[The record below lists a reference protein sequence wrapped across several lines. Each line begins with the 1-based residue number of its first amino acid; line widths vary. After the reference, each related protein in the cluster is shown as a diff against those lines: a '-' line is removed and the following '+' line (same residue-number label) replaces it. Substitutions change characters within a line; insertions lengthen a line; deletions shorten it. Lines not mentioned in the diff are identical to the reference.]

1 MTAVN
6 SEMILSQ
13 GSIGIGSIAV
23 LSLLYLAVLY
33 SVGLLGRRLTGR
45 HPLAPWVF
53 SFALAI
59 YCTSWAFYGVTAQA
73 AVNGWWIP
81 PTYIGSLLLFWFAFG
96 LISRI
101 AIVCRRLRITSVAD
115 FIATRYGHS
124 RLLAVI
130 TTLIVLMA
138 VIPYIAL
145 QLQAVST
152 SINALVGSSSGGH
165 WYQDTGLYV
174 SLWLAIFA
182 MLFVGRSAKA
192 HQPNP
197 GLMTAIAFESLVKLL
212 ALLAVGFFVVFGLFD
227 GFSDIFAKAAV
238 SAEVKQL
245 QSQGA
250 PWSVYWIHVLLGFV
264 ATLCLPRQFHVSFV
278 EIQHLGH
285 LRYARWIFPGY
296 LLLMSLFTLP
306 VALAGT
312 LLLGHSAS
320 IDLVVLQLPLSANRT
335 DMALLAY
342 LGGFSAATSMVIV
355 ATVVLG
361 IMITNDLL
369 TPLIYRQQQ
378 KPADGKPWIRMVT
391 LRRLSM
397 LSVLTLGYL
406 YYLLIGT
413 ETGLAQ
419 LGLMAFALI
428 AQLAPALIFG
438 LLNRRVNRQ
447 GALAGLLCGA
457 SLWAYI
463 LLLPEL
469 SRAGLIRW
477 DWLSHGPFGWQ
488 ALAPNALLGGQ
499 FDLISL
505 GVVVSLSVNTLL
517 LLLVSQLSQTRLT
530 EYLESAR
537 FFRQSK
543 TKPQQVQ
550 PQLTVQ
556 DCYLL
561 VRRFAGER
569 EARLLL
575 QRQYKSATPQLDARA
590 PQALQQST
598 ERTLAAVVGGASMR
612 LLLNAAG
619 KNSQLPLESVAR
631 FVDEASQVYLFNQ
644 ALLRATIDNISMGIS
659 VVDADLRLIA
669 WNQRYL
675 QMFAYPSGLIEVGR
689 PVADLIRYN
698 AERGWFHEAA
708 VPDAAQ
714 ISAEVEKRLNY
725 LRQGSSYRF
734 QRRQRDGRVFEM
746 QGHPLPG
753 GGFVTTYSDVSSFIA
768 VQQQLEASNSTLE
781 QRVMSRTAELEQLNQ
796 QLAAAKQQL
805 EEQTA
810 SKNRFFAA
818 ASHDL
823 LQPFN
828 AAALFCGL
836 IREKSSDGQVQQ
848 LARDLAASL
857 NSAEELLASILEL
870 TKLDAGVIKAQKK
883 PVAVTTLLD
892 QIARE
897 AGLISTGK
905 PIRFRYRP
913 SRLWVDTDSRLLR
926 RVVQNLVANALRYT
940 PQGKILLGCRRCH
953 WQGQP
958 GVRIEAWDTGIG
970 ISPDEQQ
977 RIFQEFQQGKEANN
991 QGLGIGLAISQR
1003 ISDLLQHP
1011 LTLKSEP
1018 GKGSCFAVT
1027 LPVCASG
1034 TTAVPALQPREQ
1046 SVSFRGK
1053 TILLLDNDPQLS
1065 SAVAAL
1071 LRSWDCQVL
1080 VAQQPSQAL
1089 HWLSEGHPVDLL
1101 LFDYHLDQ
1109 GATGVEVAMQLQQ
1122 HYALQVPVLIHSAD
1136 QQQQTRDHALNN
1148 GFHFMLKPLKPA
1160 NLKRLLQRLLR

>member
-1 MTAVN
+1 
-6 SEMILSQ
+6 MILSQ

-152 SINALVGSSSGGH
+152 SINALVGSSADGP

-174 SLWLAIFA
+174 SLWLAVFA

-477 DWLSHGPFGWQ
+477 DWLSQGPFGWQ

-505 GVVVSLSVNTLL
+505 GVVVSLTVNTLL

-543 TKPQQVQ
+543 TKPQQLQ

-575 QRQYKSATPQLDARA
+575 QRQYKSASPQLEALA

-644 ALLRATIDNISMGIS
+644 ALLSATIDNISMGIS

-675 QMFAYPSGLIEVGR
+675 QMFAYPPGLIEVGR

-698 AERGWFHEAA
+698 AGRGWFHDSTL
-708 VPDAAQ
+708 PDAAQ

-781 QRVMSRTAELEQLNQ
+781 QRVMSRTAELELLNQ
-796 QLAAAKQQL
+796 QLAAAKLQL

-836 IREKSSDGQVQQ
+836 IREKSTDGQVQQ
-848 LARDLAASL
+848 LAKDLAASL
-857 NSAEELLASILEL
+857 NSAEELLAGILEL
-870 TKLDAGVIKAQKK
+870 TKLDAGVIKAQKA

-913 SRLWVDTDSRLLR
+913 SRLWVETDSRLLR

-953 WQGQP
+953 WQSQP
-958 GVRIEAWDTGIG
+958 AVRIEVWDTGIG
-970 ISPDEQQ
+970 ISPEEQQ
-977 RIFQEFQQGKEANN
+977 RIFQEFQQGKQANN

-1011 LTLKSEP
+1011 LSLYSVP
-1018 GKGSCFAVT
+1018 GRGSCFAVT
-1027 LPVCASG
+1027 VPQTTPQAASQPVQVS
-1034 TTAVPALQPREQ
+1034 REQ
-1046 SVSFRGK
+1046 TVKFTGK
-1053 TILLLDNDPQLS
+1053 TVLLLDNDPQLS
-1065 SAVAAL
+1065 GAVAAL

-1080 VAQQPSQAL
+1080 VAQQPAQAL
-1089 HWLSEGHPVDLL
+1089 HWLSAGHTVDLL

-1136 QQQQTRDHALNN
+1136 QQQQTRDHALNA

>member
-1 MTAVN
+1 
-6 SEMILSQ
+6 MILSQ

-33 SVGLLGRRLTGR
+33 GVGLLGRRLTGH

-152 SINALVGSSSGGH
+152 SINALVGSSADGP

-477 DWLSHGPFGWQ
+477 DWLSQGPFGWQ

-505 GVVVSLSVNTLL
+505 GVVVSLTVNTLL

-543 TKPQQVQ
+543 TKPHQLQ

-575 QRQYKSATPQLDARA
+575 QRQYKSASPQLEALA

-644 ALLRATIDNISMGIS
+644 ALLSATIDNISMGIS

-675 QMFAYPSGLIEVGR
+675 QMFAYPPGLIEVGR

-698 AERGWFHEAA
+698 AGRGWFHDSTL
-708 VPDAAQ
+708 PDAAQ

-796 QLAAAKQQL
+796 QLAAAKLQL

-836 IREKSSDGQVQQ
+836 IREKSTDGQVQQ
-848 LARDLAASL
+848 LAKDLAASL
-857 NSAEELLASILEL
+857 NSAEELLAGILEL
-870 TKLDAGVIKAQKK
+870 TKLDAGVIKAQKA

-913 SRLWVDTDSRLLR
+913 SRLWVETDSRLLR

-953 WQGQP
+953 WQSQP
-958 GVRIEAWDTGIG
+958 AVRIEVWDTGIG
-970 ISPDEQQ
+970 ISPEEQQ
-977 RIFQEFQQGKEANN
+977 RIFQEFQQGKQANN

-1011 LTLKSEP
+1011 LSLYSVP
-1018 GKGSCFAVT
+1018 GRGSCFAVT
-1027 LPVCASG
+1027 VPQTTPQAVSQPVQVS
-1034 TTAVPALQPREQ
+1034 REQ
-1046 SVSFRGK
+1046 TVKFTGK
-1053 TILLLDNDPQLS
+1053 TVLLLDNDPQLS
-1065 SAVAAL
+1065 GAVTAL

-1080 VAQQPSQAL
+1080 VAQQPAQAL
-1089 HWLSEGHPVDLL
+1089 HWLSAGHTVDLL

-1136 QQQQTRDHALNN
+1136 QQQQTRDHALNA

>member
-1 MTAVN
+1 
-6 SEMILSQ
+6 MILSQ
-13 GSIGIGSIAV
+13 GTIGIGSIAV
-23 LSLLYLAVLY
+23 LSLLYLLVLY
-33 SVGLLGRRLTGR
+33 SVGRLGRRFTGR

-81 PTYIGSLLLFWFAFG
+81 PTYIGTLLLFWFAFG

-101 AIVCRRLRITSVAD
+101 AIACRRLKITSVAD

-124 RLLAVI
+124 RLLAVS

-152 SINALVGSSSGGH
+152 SIDALVGSRAAAGSPLP

-174 SLWLAIFA
+174 CLWLAVFA

-212 ALLAVGFFVVFGLFD
+212 ALLAIGCFVCFGLFD
-227 GFSDIFAKAAV
+227 GFADIFRQAAASEDV
-238 SAEVKQL
+238 AAL
-245 QSQGA
+245 QSRGA
-250 PWSVYWIHVLLGFV
+250 PTSVYWIHVLLGFV

-278 EIQHLGH
+278 EIQHLKH
-285 LRYARWIFPGY
+285 LKMARWLFPAY
-296 LLLMSLFTLP
+296 LLLMSVFTLP
-306 VALAGT
+306 VALAGV
-312 LLLGHSAS
+312 LLLGTSS
-320 IDLVVLQLPLSANRT
+320 NIDLVVLQLPLSANRT

-397 LSVLTLGYL
+397 LAVLALGYL

-428 AQLAPALIFG
+428 AQLAPALIIG
-438 LLNRRVNRQ
+438 LTSRSVNRQ
-447 GALAGLLCGA
+447 GALAGLLSGA
-457 SLWAYI
+457 LLWAYI

-469 SRAGLIRW
+469 ARAGLIRW
-477 DWLSHGPFGWQ
+477 DWLTQGPFGLQ
-488 ALAPNALLGGQ
+488 SLAPTQLTAGPI
-499 FDLISL
+499 DLISL
-505 GVVVSLSVNTLL
+505 GVVVSLSVNTLM
-517 LLLVSQLSQTRLT
+517 LLLVSQLSQTRLS
-530 EYLESAR
+530 EYLESSR
-537 FFRQSK
+537 FFRRQATTTSQ
-543 TKPQQVQ
+543 TQ
-550 PQLTVQ
+550 PQLSVQ

-569 EARLLL
+569 EAKALL
-575 QRQYKSATPQLDARA
+575 QRHHKAGIQAPDHRA
-590 PQALQQST
+590 PPALQQGA
-598 ERTLAAVVGGASMR
+598 ERLLAAVVGGASMR
-612 LLLNAAG
+612 LLLNAAS

-675 QMFAYPSGLIEVGR
+675 QMFDYPAGLIEVGR

-698 AERGWFHEAA
+698 AGRGWFHGQTP
-708 VPDAAQ
+708 PDAQ
-714 ISAEVEKRLNY
+714 QVEQEVSKRLNY

-734 QRRQRDGRVFEM
+734 QRSQRDGRVFEM
-746 QGHPLPG
+746 QGNPLPG

-768 VQQQLEASNSTLE
+768 VQQQLEASNNTLE
-781 QRVMSRTAELEQLNQ
+781 QRVASRTAELETLNQ
-796 QLAAAKQQL
+796 QLASAKQQL
-805 EEQTA
+805 EEHTA

-836 IREKSSDGQVQQ
+836 IREKSADVQVQQ
-848 LARDLAASL
+848 LATDLAASL
-857 NSAEELLASILEL
+857 NSAEELLAGILEL
-870 TKLDAGVIKAQKK
+870 TKLDAGVVKAQVA
-883 PVAVTTLLD
+883 PVAVSELLG

-897 AGLISTGK
+897 ATVLAADRQL
-905 PIRFRYRP
+905 RFHYVQ
-913 SRLWVDTDSRLLR
+913 SHLWLQTDCRLLR
-926 RVVQNLVANALRYT
+926 RVMQNLLANAIRYT
-940 PQGKILLGCRRCH
+940 KHGKILLGGRRCQLH
-953 WQGQP
+953 GQP
-958 GVRIEAWDTGIG
+958 ALRLEVWDTGVG
-970 ISPDEQQ
+970 ISAAEQTQ
-977 RIFQEFQQGKEANN
+977 IFQEFQQGSQADQ

-1003 ISDLLQHP
+1003 ISNLLQHP
-1011 LTLKSEP
+1011 LQLQSVP
-1018 GKGSCFAVT
+1018 GRGSCFSVT
-1027 LPVCASG
+1027 VPLARCQPTAPV
-1034 TTAVPALQPREQ
+1034 VPAPREQ
-1046 SVSFRGK
+1046 TVSFAGK
-1053 TILLLDNDPQLS
+1053 TVLLLDNDPQLA

-1071 LRSWDCQVL
+1071 LRSWHCEVL
-1080 VAQQPSQAL
+1080 LAHQPSQAL
-1089 HWLSEGHPVDLL
+1089 HWLAGGHNVDLL

-1109 GATGVEVAMQLQQ
+1109 GATGVEVAQQLQQ

-1136 QQQQTRDHALNN
+1136 QQQQTRDSALNA

-1160 NLKRLLQRLLR
+1160 SLKRLLQRLLK